1 MKRLDS
7 FLSGFIALLA
17 SNLAYSAGVDGGL
30 SQAYSA
36 IDKLNGNLS
45 EYGGGLV
52 VGHESMELILPEKIT
67 FEFAEDSFAQAD
79 TVKALAEF
87 IKVMPQEIF
96 VRVTGH
102 TDSVGGEDENQ
113 DLGLRRASR
122 VMFQL
127 VESGVSPSRII
138 VGSKGEQDQLVA
150 STGSKMANR
159 RVEIELIS
167 RLSP

>member
-1 MKRLDS
+1 MKRLGS
-7 FLSGFIALLA
+7 LLSGSIALLA
-17 SNLAYSAGVDGGL
+17 SKLAYSAGAEGL

-36 IDKLNGNLS
+36 IDKLNSSLS
-45 EYGGGLV
+45 EYGGSLV
-52 VGHESMELILPEKIT
+52 VGQESIELILHEKIS
-67 FEFAEDSFAQAD
+67 FEFAEDSFTQAE

-87 IKVMPQEIF
+87 IKVMPEGIF

-102 TDSVGGEDENQ
+102 TDSVGKAVDNQ

-138 VGSKGEQDQLVA
+138 VGSKGEQDQLVE
-150 STGSKMANR
+150 SKGSKLANR

>member
-1 MKRLDS
+1 MKGLGS
-7 FLSGFIALLA
+7 LLSGSICLLA
-17 SNLAYSAGVDGGL
+17 SSLAYSAGGDRGL
-30 SQAYSA
+30 SQAYGA

-52 VGHESMELILPEKIT
+52 VGQESMELILPEKIT

-102 TDSVGGEDENQ
+102 TDSVGLEDDNR

-127 VESGVSPSRII
+127 VEAGVSPSRII

-150 STGSKMANR
+150 SNDSKKANR

-167 RLSP
+167 RLFP